1 MCIDQ
6 ESTRFR
12 MKSYRNRKESE
23 KKRGAQAGRSE
34 LFKSGKDDNDRGIYR
49 LPKEE
54 RASRLTRHPD
64 RTACSIGQSVR
75 SAGLLDRLTA

>member
-23 KKRGAQAGRSE
+23 KRRGARAGRSE
-34 LFKSGKDDNDRGIYR
+34 LSKSGKDDNDRGIYR

-54 RASRLTRHPD
+54 RAGRSARHPD
-64 RTACSIGQSVR
+64 RTAYPIEQLVR
-75 SAGLLDRLTA
+75 SAGLFDRLRA